1 MCTYATEN
9 KNNQIKSKRELADL
23 WESRRADVA
32 RIYTNRKR
40 AILQSRLGSCYYYEG
55 RKYIKKT
62 QVYKNILSTAGAI
75 TTTAFF
81 FSRPGESSYRWVRDN
96 VNWGNQR
103 QMRPSLPRHFD
114 IRRRRRRMDEDSVN
128 FQLFLFFVFCPG
140 KCTERNRRRT
150 KRQIYSQP
158 RRTYLIHRRG
168 RRASYIY
175 KD

>member
-1 MCTYATEN
+1 MYTYATEN

-23 WESRRADVA
+23 WENRRADVA

-55 RKYIKKT
+55 RKYIKGKKT
-62 QVYKNILSTAGAI
+62 QVYKNILSTARAI

-128 FQLFLFFVFCPG
+128 FQLFFLFFFVQGNVPRETEEEQKG
-140 KCTERNRRRT
+140 KYTVSLDAH
-150 KRQIYSQP
+150 I
-158 RRTYLIHRRG
+158 
-168 RRASYIY
+168 
-175 KD
+175 

>member
-1 MCTYATEN
+1 MYTYATEN

-23 WESRRADVA
+23 WENRRADVA

-55 RKYIKKT
+55 RKYKRKKKKPKSIK
-62 QVYKNILSTAGAI
+62 ISCRLLGL

-103 QMRPSLPRHFD
+103 QMRPSLPHHFD
-114 IRRRRRRMDEDSVN
+114 IRRRRRMDEDSVN
-128 FQLFLFFVFCPG
+128 FQLFFFQGNVPREEEQKG
-140 KCTERNRRRT
+140 KYTVSLDAH
-150 KRQIYSQP
+150 I
-158 RRTYLIHRRG
+158 
-168 RRASYIY
+168 
-175 KD
+175 

>member
-1 MCTYATEN
+1 MYTYATEN

-128 FQLFLFFVFCPG
+128 FQLFFLFFLSREMYRE
-140 KCTERNRRRT
+140 KQKKN
-150 KRQIYSQP
+150 KKANIQS
-158 RRTYLIHRRG
+158 
-168 RRASYIY
+168 A
-175 KD
+175 